1 MMLEVPVNL
10 ADRSEELK
18 LEMNTAVER
27 KNTPRCE
34 VCQDNES
41 RKCKESGTNYE
52 GQPEKEAEKSSAAAK
67 EEVESE
73 FFKVGD
79 LVDAQCSIQHVTK
92 LQVESSPPN
101 FIIQPHDTDLYLC
114 QDCPFPGC
122 PGP

>member
-79 LVDAQCSIQHVTK
+79 LVDILDTNEEADTAGP
-92 LQVESSPPN
+92 SPPVSQSSRSSASSRRCSR
-101 FIIQPHDTDLYLC
+101 ISS
-114 QDCPFPGC
+114 G
-122 PGP
+122 